1 MNLFP
6 YLAFVELLYDVEPF
20 LFLLFIFW
28 EISFY
33 KIKYLNNEVR
43 TFVLDAQID
52 NDRISWIWPLWVVI
66 STPRLYQL
74 TMKRFEGIVLGS
86 KPTFA
91 AIWT

>member
-33 KIKYLNNEVR
+33 KIKYLKNEVR
-43 TFVLDAQID
+43 TFVVLDAEGPDFLDLSVMGRNLDSTTIPR
-52 NDRISWIWPLWVVI
+52 NDEKI
-66 STPRLYQL
+66 
-74 TMKRFEGIVLGS
+74 
-86 KPTFA
+86 
-91 AIWT
+91 

>member
-43 TFVLDAQID
+43 TFVVSYAKGPYFLDLTVMSRNLD
-52 NDRISWIWPLWVVI
+52 
-66 STPRLYQL
+66 STAIPRN
-74 TMKRFEGIVLGS
+74 
-86 KPTFA
+86 
-91 AIWT
+91 

>member
-33 KIKYLNNEVR
+33 KIKYLKNEVR
-43 TFVLDAQID
+43 TFCLDAQID
-52 NDRISWIWPLWVVI
+52 NDLTSWIWPLWVVI
-66 STPRLYQL
+66 SIPRLYHETKKIFAFAGL
-74 TMKRFEGIVLGS
+74 TVS
-86 KPTFA
+86 KPS
-91 AIWT
+91 WT